1 MTFAL
6 GAGVAAGLMHPE
18 HVKPH
23 VHHATRVYHGA
34 KEYVSKAGK
43 LFVRFS
49 IVVCCVL
56 LLSSLHCVPGF
67 LWILGED
74 A

>member
-1 MTFAL
+1 M

-34 KEYVSKAGK
+34 KEYISKAGK
-43 LFVRFS
+43 LFVR
-49 IVVCCVL
+49 
-56 LLSSLHCVPGF
+56 LSFIIACSTPVMH
-67 LWILGED
+67 
-74 A
+74 